1 MTIKDI
7 KDVINLFIHAAERSK
22 KANYDGIQIHAAH
35 FFFLSRFF
43 NPLVNHRSDSF
54 GGSTENRIKILIE
67 ILKGIKEKNL
77 NYIYL

>member
-1 MTIKDI
+1 MQLKD
-7 KDVINLFIHAAERSK
+7 LK
-22 KANYDGIQIHAAH
+22 KQIMME
-35 FFFLSRFF
+35 FKFMLLISFFLSRFF
-43 NPLVNHRSDSF
+43 NPLVNHRNDSF